1 MQVQCTKLA
10 LGVGW
15 IMSAPLVHGGVPLP
29 SCCSEVVKCGA
40 QGFEGLA
47 LGGSFVMAGY
57 SRLKYGLMAAAF
69 ILITPIGVAIG
80 LGISSSFNPN
90 SKAALVSEG
99 AFNSISAGEAPEHYG
114 SCISCTA

>member
-1 MQVQCTKLA
+1 MVT
-10 LGVGW
+10 
-15 IMSAPLVHGGVPLP
+15 S
-29 SCCSEVVKCGA
+29 GA

-99 AFNSISAGEAPEHYG
+99 TFNSISAGAPPESHG
-114 SCISCTA
+114 SCMSCTA